1 MSRSFRQLELHRDVC
16 ESISICVCCMYSTY
30 NDICLAVLTEHV
42 TSLTSGSGPATT
54 AQILD
59 VEMDSI
65 ESLEEAH
72 AARDLQE
79 RIQSSKNA
87 TTSYVQVSLANVTDT
102 LVVANRYC

>member
-1 MSRSFRQLELHRDVC
+1 MWLL
-16 ESISICVCCMYSTY
+16 STY
-30 NDICLAVLTEHV
+30 SDVCLAVLTVHV
-42 TSLTSGSGPATT
+42 TSVTCGSGPATT

-72 AARDLQE
+72 AARDLHE

-87 TTSYVQVSLANVTDT
+87 TTSYMQVSLAKVTST
-102 LVVANRYC
+102 LVANTDC